1 MKLDV
6 RTPIGAMFAL
16 DGVVLAIYGVA
27 VDQADAVKKAGGNV
41 TLVWGVVLMVFGAV
55 MLGLAWRGRSSTSGS

>member
-16 DGVVLAIYGVA
+16 DGAVLTAYGA
-27 VDQADAVKKAGGNV
+27 ATNQADAIRKAGLNV
-41 TLVWGVVLMVFGAV
+41 TLVWGIVLLVFGSA
-55 MLGLAWRGRSSTSGS
+55 MLALALRARRE